1 MVIYPHNLCRIRLAY
16 EPRLHIPLL
25 FQLGAGWSVKFSL
38 FASELLRPRSEA
50 ATPRLRFS
58 DILCCDPYRYYGR
71 IDFLTFLRA
80 YFRVKA
86 FRFTFW
92 LRAAAY
98 FRLRHGVPATI
109 TYVVCRLLLDHY
121 SLIYGYQIHDKTQ
134 IGPGLYL
141 GHFGSVVIN
150 PAATIGRNVNV
161 AVAVTIG
168 QTNRGPRAGVPT
180 LGDRV
185 WVGTN
190 AIVVGASRLV
200 MVRLSVRAHM

>member
-1 MVIYPHNLCRIRLAY
+1 MTFTDIVCRDL
-16 EPRLHIPLL
+16 
-25 FQLGAGWSVKFSL
+25 
-38 FASELLRPRSEA
+38 
-50 ATPRLRFS
+50 
-58 DILCCDPYRYYGR
+58 YRYYGR

-92 LRAAAY
+92 LRAAAH
-98 FRLRHGVPATI
+98 FHSRHGVPARI
-109 TYVVCRLLLDHY
+109 AYVVCRLLLDHY

-141 GHFGSVVIN
+141 AHFGSVVIN

-161 AVAVTIG
+161 AVGVTIG
-168 QTNRGPRAGVPT
+168 QTNRGLRAGVPT

-190 AIVVGASRLV
+190 AIVVGRITIGDGALIGPGAYVNFDVPSNAVVIGNPGRIVSEAGTAGYIDNILDD
-200 MVRLSVRAHM
+200 